1 MEKRDRVRVPLISR
15 GKTAIVNSAGTGGM
29 VYTANISPNGL
40 CFFSK
45 IPLPLGTDLKLELEM
60 EHIDNDA
67 PTEYLQGRVQ
77 WRKDWGEMNGY
88 GISFSSPL
96 NQEQTPQLR
105 RRAVG
110 FQFPV
115 RMKRSSRRS
124 ASQSKNLLT
133 QRERQI
139 VHLIGQGHRNREMA
153 DQLRITR
160 KTVETHRANIYTKL
174 KVHNVVQLLRAIEKT
189 GGWGNA

>member
-1 MEKRDRVRVPLISR
+1 MEKRDRVRVPLIAR
-15 GKTAIVNSAGTGGM
+15 GKTALLDSAGGGGM

-45 IPLPLGTDLKLELEM
+45 APLPLGADLKLELEL
-60 EHIDNDA
+60 EHLDNDA
-67 PTEYLQGRVQ
+67 PKEHLQGRVQ
-77 WRKDWGEMNGY
+77 WRKDWGEMSGY

-96 NQEQTPQLR
+96 NQEKTPKLR

-115 RMKRSSRRS
+115 RMKRSSGRS

-133 QRERQI
+133 HRERQI
-139 VHLIGQGHRNREMA
+139 IHLIAQGHRNREMA

-160 KTVETHRANIYTKL
+160 KTVDTHRANIYTKL
-174 KVHNVVQLLRAIEKT
+174 NVHNVVQLLRAIEKT
-189 GGWGNA
+189 AGWGSN